1 MSRLR
6 ALVTSDSTV
15 LTLLYM
21 RRLNARVSD
30 ILENVVVAVDFGVD
44 IVPTIFEAAEDQS
57 TDE

>member
-1 MSRLR
+1 M
-6 ALVTSDSTV
+6 LVTRDSTV
-15 LTLLYM
+15 LILLYM

-30 ILENVVVAVDFGVD
+30 ILEDVIVPVDFGVD

>member
-1 MSRLR
+1 M
-6 ALVTSDSTV
+6 LVTRDSAE
-15 LTLLYM
+15 LILLYM

-30 ILENVVVAVDFGVD
+30 ILEDVIVPVDFGVD